1 MEFPY
6 SVQQLLVSWVLPGGT
21 ADTAL
26 LNGNTLSQRVIMNF
40 QLQHVIDS
48 MGVASAV
55 VRYHYNNL
63 MCRLKVC
70 HSRLLL

>member
-6 SVQQLLVSWVLPGGT
+6 SVQQLLVSWVLPGS

-26 LNGNTLSQRVIMNF
+26 LNGNNLSQRVIMNF
-40 QLQHVIDS
+40 QLQHIIDS

-55 VRYHYNNL
+55 VSYDYIN
-63 MCRLKVC
+63 
-70 HSRLLL
+70 